1 MTHNTLNCFKVVS
14 AASIFLV
21 SVVFASYPILSKKFR
36 SSTFTLGL
44 ASSFSGGLFLAA
56 GLFHILPE
64 ANEAIGKYYKDQKT
78 YPWVYLAA
86 IASYYFILFIDK
98 VCFDS
103 HAHGDK
109 DNNLMENIKHEFYL
123 NLKLNITNQ
132 MNQKKVI
139 CSGHMTPLSSVVL
152 DTDPNNKDNT
162 RFVNDEIDEEIF
174 KAMVSRKAKLVTSM
188 SCLPKRKSSQC
199 RKKENFTCESC
210 IIDEIECSFD
220 SNTAYSEYPSKKG
233 GMVNPQVTPGSTNIV
248 GHGKKTNKTKSTF
261 TSKNV
266 GAADGKTLENSNK
279 KNLELALTTSTGFTS
294 NTSTTSDIDIAVAYD
309 SCKRTGDCN
318 KKLDEEL

>member
-1 MTHNTLNCFKVVS
+1 MIQNLKNS
-14 AASIFLV
+14 S
-21 SVVFASYPILSKKFR
+21 

-188 SCLPKRKSSQC
+188 SCLPKRKSSQYFSLNLKT
-199 RKKENFTCESC
+199 KK
-210 IIDEIECSFD
+210 D
-220 SNTAYSEYPSKKG
+220 A
-233 GMVNPQVTPGSTNIV
+233 
-248 GHGKKTNKTKSTF
+248 GKKRISLAKVVLLMKL
-261 TSKNV
+261 NV
-266 GAADGKTLENSNK
+266 LLIPILHIVNIQVK
-279 KNLELALTTSTGFTS
+279 K
-294 NTSTTSDIDIAVAYD
+294 VVW
-309 SCKRTGDCN
+309 
-318 KKLDEEL
+318 